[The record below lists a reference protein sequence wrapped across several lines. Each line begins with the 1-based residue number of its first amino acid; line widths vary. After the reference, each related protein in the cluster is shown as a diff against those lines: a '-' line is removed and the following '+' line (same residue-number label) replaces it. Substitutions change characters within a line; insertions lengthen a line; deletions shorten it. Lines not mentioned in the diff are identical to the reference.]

1 MVWTPLDSTQVRHCI
16 FTLDKMP
23 EYPYNV
29 TTRQIHLRGG
39 YMLSIGNHILMHQI
53 SEFYQNAKCIPAP
66 SRIDLNDRNC
76 LARIA
81 SDVALC
87 GRNKKLYKIL
97 LKTLDAHDKMI
108 YSIIIEDMIHK

>member
-1 MVWTPLDSTQVRHCI
+1 M
-16 FTLDKMP
+16 
-23 EYPYNV
+23 
-29 TTRQIHLRGG
+29 LRNQ
-39 YMLSIGNHILMHQI
+39 MLTHQI
-53 SEFYQNAKCIPAP
+53 AMFYKSIKCIPAP

-97 LKTLDAHDKMI
+97 LKTLDEHDKMI
-108 YSIIIEDMIHK
+108 YSVIIR